1 MDLSNDLISKFV
13 KITSN
18 QSNNKTKEG
27 TAYGTIVEFEN
38 KMYVKLDGSDLLTPI
53 NSTSDVKDGER
64 VTIMIKDHN
73 AVVTGNIT
81 SPSASSG
88 DVKKVTQDVTTLGGE
103 IAEFETIVAKK
114 VGVDELDAEVA
125 RINDLIAGR
134 ATIEDLNATNAEIVN
149 LQAKDAEIV
158 NLVAG
163 KAEIGDLTA
172 TNAEIEHL
180 KAKDAEITS
189 LVAGKANISDLT
201 AINADIVDLKA
212 KDIETDNLI
221 ADKASIGELNA
232 VKADINDLQADKADI
247 GALNAAIADIETLT
261 SDLAIIDQAVINKAN
276 ITDLNAANAQI
287 AELQANK
294 ANVADLNAANANINT
309 LDAEVADIQTLV
321 NGNLTSDNIA
331 SLNLTSANTTI
342 QNAMI
347 QDAMIDSVTASKIK
361 SGTID
366 TNLVTIQSTD
376 GSMILTGSVQQFKD
390 ENGVT
395 RIQIGK
401 DTGGNFTFIL
411 YDENGTG
418 VLIDEDGIKSS
429 NAIADGLIVDAK
441 VADNAN
447 IAGSK
452 LDIASVITEVNNDN
466 STTIKSNKIYLDE
479 QGQSL
484 EVAFNSLKT
493 QVETIQDVTI
503 DGDLASIVEQVQS
516 NTTKIE
522 VNKEGI
528 SALVAENTIRKEE
541 IQNLDGEIESVNNTL
556 SSKYSSLE
564 QDVSGFKTT
573 VADTYT
579 TKSEFNNLQI
589 GGTNLLPNSGNFKD
603 NCGSWVSNG
612 SSLTLETVNTYNG
625 YNTIRINN
633 NSSDGI
639 IYDEHILLRPN
650 TTYTY
655 SITAVADSVVVAS
668 SIYPLHMWVYPQG
681 NPGNY
686 HYEEILD
693 YSHASIGTSWGRSY
707 IVFKTP
713 DTDNTYIMRPFIYGT
728 DRRIIYIANFKVEE
742 GNRPTDWSPAPQDVQ
757 GQIDATNNNLQN
769 NYSTTSA
776 MNSAIQ
782 QKANEITST
791 VSQTYAPK
799 QSVTDVSNNLATNYS
814 TTSAMNSAIQQKANE
829 ITSSVSETY
838 TTKSEFNNLQIG
850 GKNLLLNSKSET
862 TNNEYCIER
871 FRPTEL
877 FEVGE
882 QYTVTICITPAN
894 GVDYILPYVSVG
906 YKPISAGLVVNG
918 STKQVISRTFTFNGY
933 DSDRVPDDISNHNA
947 EVQFYRNPNNGTV
960 TSNTTLHWVK
970 VEKGAKA
977 TDWSPAPEDVQGQID
992 ATNANLQNNYSTTSA
1007 MNSAIQQKANEIT
1020 SSVSQ
1025 TYISNYE
1032 AKKLADTTTTGLNKY
1047 LFERYRPDGFNYGT
1061 RPSLNDLVGAPLIVS
1076 QLVDSP
1082 PAHTSDLDDN
1092 YIGVLTFYL
1101 YYDYACTKTVT
1112 ITTDD
1117 NGTVY
1122 LNNVGIYE
1130 LSSCVAA
1137 NVTFNMIKG
1146 LNRIDIIYAEGG
1158 GGDGVSWGGVTGWSA
1173 FGAYANVVTNEIAN
1187 RTNELT
1193 LATTQG
1199 NMLYTDPTFRNG
1211 HNGTFAYN
1219 NNFNGNVTVEVI
1231 AAIEGCPNTSG
1242 RCLEIIS
1249 RGNATP
1255 GLGGFAFG
1263 TQCRHN
1269 AVFITKITA
1278 KIPVGYRIEWASN
1291 AYGANGEQKWLSS
1304 KDGTGDWH
1312 DYYCKVKCGNSGGV
1326 SSTNFFF
1333 LDGPQ
1338 ASAENPVR
1346 WYVSYATVFD
1356 VTDSDERI
1364 TNLTNNLAN
1373 NYSTTSQM
1381 NSAIQQKANEITST
1395 VSQTYTTKTEFNNLE
1410 VGGTNLIYNGGFNRN
1425 LDNWHSNGGTHSAQV
1440 CNESPSGCMLC
1451 MEVTTQGQGVYQMCA
1466 FHDST
1471 YCTDYVVSFYAKTN
1485 VDGSQM
1491 YVMMEGDP
1499 GTYGVFTLNSGWQ
1512 KCVYKFR
1519 RSNTGYNA
1527 LVFYAQGNGARNI
1540 YIHSIKMEK
1549 GTVPSTWSPHPN
1561 EIENKVNNLS
1571 NNLATN
1577 YSTTSAMNTAIQQKA
1592 NEITSSVSQT
1602 YATKQSVTDV
1612 NNNLVNNYSTTS
1624 QMNTAIQQKANEI
1637 TSSVGQTYI
1646 TKSEA
1651 AMMNDTVVGNRKWL
1665 FEQYTNNQ
1673 NVGTGNG
1680 TYPTLAHLANET
1692 LTSSRLVDSLPGS
1705 ASELGSNYLGV
1716 YTVYLYYESAYTWS
1730 GSITSDDESTTY
1742 LNGAVVCQA
1751 PTCTST
1757 PFTMNFKKGVNK
1769 LQIIHG
1775 EGGGGDGVSLSDL
1788 GPWKE
1793 YGAYSACVTAASS
1806 NHYASNSDIIQ
1817 TANDLTIKFTES
1829 GGYNLLQNGH
1839 ADKHTSYWSNNGGG
1853 INAHAN
1859 AVGNATGN
1867 YFSTSLPSGIRYYDW
1882 VKLLPNTH
1890 YVYQAKVW
1898 SNVTFN
1904 GEGYTPL
1911 HLQFSTDGV
1920 NNNSTDYTVL
1930 DYQQNISTSGTWT
1943 QCYVHF
1949 VTGNSSNIYI
1959 RPFIY
1964 HPSVSTTIYVTEL
1977 MLSQSR
1983 VVQPWSPHPSEVYS
1997 GITQIDKDG
2006 VRVQHSNFNGYT
2018 HMSPSGFYINHNGTD
2033 VAAMDASGLR
2043 LTGSITA
2050 TSGQI
2055 AHYTINE
2062 HALVGNNVGLCG
2074 HPDYGYWALWAGS
2087 SDSGS
2092 APFRVGH
2099 GGQLYAANA
2108 TISGTITASSGQ
2120 IGGNT
2125 TIDGNCLVA
2134 GTVGANAIAAGS
2146 ITANKLCIGDSNNYC
2161 QLTKGVT
2168 LTNRYGTAQWS
2179 GNGDHCYWS
2188 SSSWYLPFAVD
2199 GTRNPFKEGDI
2210 ISFNLDIYCESY
2222 AGSKFIGVWFYSD
2235 DNSTDYLAECGRS
2248 VEILAGWHNYKF
2260 DININTT
2267 WVKAAKTI
2275 AILIEIDGTYTE
2287 VRNVIIRRKVSGE
2300 LIVDGSITASKI
2312 SAGAITADKI
2322 AADAI
2327 TGKTITGSII
2337 KGGTISGTNISGT
2350 TFTSAGTEGNSN
2362 RYQTMTLNS
2371 GALMMTGAIVG
2382 GTNDGQEA
2390 NRSYLTSM
2398 GLVVKDSSYN
2408 GFGGNANV
2416 MYTNTGI
2423 YWNPKTT
2430 GGEEYPGWNQLI
2442 GYYDDYVLIDRL
2454 PLRMPNEIF
2463 TSGVATSYT
2472 NLYVSPA
2479 SDGEVRVVDNNSSA
2493 WGNGSVMIYRPI
2505 RASAFYR
2512 NDGNHAYINTSGD
2525 GTLTS
2530 ASRALVSNGIRT
2542 NASNFYIGVDDKVIV
2557 SNKNGYNDGKGIT
2570 YKPITASA
2578 FQNSSDLMFKKNI
2591 RTIDDLDI
2599 IDILNKVDVYR
2610 YDVIGGDE
2618 NEIGLIA
2625 QACPSDLISG
2635 TPYDMDIQT
2644 ANEITDEDRQSLV
2657 DPDNCGAS
2665 VNLYH
2670 MASILWK
2677 VCKEQQ
2683 KRIERL
2689 ENSMKG
2695 DE

>member
-713 DTDNTYIMRPFIYGT
+713 DTDNTYIMRPFIYRT

-791 VSQTYAPK
+791 VSQTYATK

-814 TTSAMNSAIQQKANE
+814 TTSAMNS
-829 ITSSVSETY
+829 
-838 TTKSEFNNLQIG
+838 
-850 GKNLLLNSKSET
+850 
-862 TNNEYCIER
+862 
-871 FRPTEL
+871 
-877 FEVGE
+877 
-882 QYTVTICITPAN
+882 
-894 GVDYILPYVSVG
+894 
-906 YKPISAGLVVNG
+906 
-918 STKQVISRTFTFNGY
+918 
-933 DSDRVPDDISNHNA
+933 
-947 EVQFYRNPNNGTV
+947 
-960 TSNTTLHWVK
+960 
-970 VEKGAKA
+970 
-977 TDWSPAPEDVQGQID
+977 
-992 ATNANLQNNYSTTSA
+992 
-1007 MNSAIQQKANEIT
+1007 
-1020 SSVSQ
+1020 
-1025 TYISNYE
+1025 
-1032 AKKLADTTTTGLNKY
+1032 
-1047 LFERYRPDGFNYGT
+1047 
-1061 RPSLNDLVGAPLIVS
+1061 
-1076 QLVDSP
+1076 
-1082 PAHTSDLDDN
+1082 
-1092 YIGVLTFYL
+1092 
-1101 YYDYACTKTVT
+1101 
-1112 ITTDD
+1112 
-1117 NGTVY
+1117 
-1122 LNNVGIYE
+1122 
-1130 LSSCVAA
+1130 
-1137 NVTFNMIKG
+1137 
-1146 LNRIDIIYAEGG
+1146 
-1158 GGDGVSWGGVTGWSA
+1158 
-1173 FGAYANVVTNEIAN
+1173 
-1187 RTNELT
+1187 
-1193 LATTQG
+1193 
-1199 NMLYTDPTFRNG
+1199 
-1211 HNGTFAYN
+1211 
-1219 NNFNGNVTVEVI
+1219 
-1231 AAIEGCPNTSG
+1231 
-1242 RCLEIIS
+1242 
-1249 RGNATP
+1249 
-1255 GLGGFAFG
+1255 
-1263 TQCRHN
+1263 
-1269 AVFITKITA
+1269 
-1278 KIPVGYRIEWASN
+1278 
-1291 AYGANGEQKWLSS
+1291 
-1304 KDGTGDWH
+1304 
-1312 DYYCKVKCGNSGGV
+1312 
-1326 SSTNFFF
+1326 
-1333 LDGPQ
+1333 
-1338 ASAENPVR
+1338 
-1346 WYVSYATVFD
+1346 
-1356 VTDSDERI
+1356 
-1364 TNLTNNLAN
+1364 
-1373 NYSTTSQM
+1373 
-1381 NSAIQQKANEITST
+1381 
-1395 VSQTYTTKTEFNNLE
+1395 
-1410 VGGTNLIYNGGFNRN
+1410 
-1425 LDNWHSNGGTHSAQV
+1425 
-1440 CNESPSGCMLC
+1440 
-1451 MEVTTQGQGVYQMCA
+1451 
-1466 FHDST
+1466 
-1471 YCTDYVVSFYAKTN
+1471 
-1485 VDGSQM
+1485 
-1491 YVMMEGDP
+1491 
-1499 GTYGVFTLNSGWQ
+1499 
-1512 KCVYKFR
+1512 
-1519 RSNTGYNA
+1519 
-1527 LVFYAQGNGARNI
+1527 
-1540 YIHSIKMEK
+1540 
-1549 GTVPSTWSPHPN
+1549 
-1561 EIENKVNNLS
+1561 
-1571 NNLATN
+1571 
-1577 YSTTSAMNTAIQQKA
+1577 AIQQKA

>member
-589 GGTNLLPNSGNFKD
+589 GG
-603 NCGSWVSNG
+603 
-612 SSLTLETVNTYNG
+612 
-625 YNTIRINN
+625 
-633 NSSDGI
+633 
-639 IYDEHILLRPN
+639 
-650 TTYTY
+650 
-655 SITAVADSVVVAS
+655 
-668 SIYPLHMWVYPQG
+668 
-681 NPGNY
+681 
-686 HYEEILD
+686 
-693 YSHASIGTSWGRSY
+693 
-707 IVFKTP
+707 
-713 DTDNTYIMRPFIYGT
+713 
-728 DRRIIYIANFKVEE
+728 
-742 GNRPTDWSPAPQDVQ
+742 
-757 GQIDATNNNLQN
+757 
-769 NYSTTSA
+769 
-776 MNSAIQ
+776 
-782 QKANEITST
+782 
-791 VSQTYAPK
+791 
-799 QSVTDVSNNLATNYS
+799 
-814 TTSAMNSAIQQKANE
+814 
-829 ITSSVSETY
+829 
-838 TTKSEFNNLQIG
+838 
-850 GKNLLLNSKSET
+850 KNLLLNSKSET

-1219 NNFNGNVTVEVI
+1219 NNLNGNVTVEVI

-1326 SSTNFFF
+1326 GSTNFFF

-1692 LTSSRLVDSLPGS
+1692 LISSRLVDYLPGYTS
-1705 ASELGSNYLGV
+1705 AIGDSYIGV

-1730 GSITSDDESTTY
+1730 GYIISDDESTTY
-1742 LNGAVVCQA
+1742 LNGVAVCQA
-1751 PTCTST
+1751 ASCTQT
-1757 PFTMNFKKGVNK
+1757 TFTMNFKKGINK

-1775 EGGGGDGVSLSDL
+1775 EGGGGDGVTLSDL

-1793 YGAYSACVTAASS
+1793 YGAYPACVTAASS
-1806 NHYASNSDIIQ
+1806 NHYASNSDIVQ
-1817 TANDLTIKFTES
+1817 TVNDLTIKFTES

-1839 ADKHTSYWSNNGGG
+1839 ADKGTSYWNNNGGG
-1853 INAHAN
+1853 ISVHA
-1859 AVGNATGN
+1859 AAAGGATGN
-1867 YFSTSLPSGIRYYDW
+1867 YFGTSFPHGISYYDW
-1882 VKLLPNTH
+1882 VQLLPNTH
-1890 YVYQAKVW
+1890 YVYQAKIW
-1898 SNVTFN
+1898 SYGSFGGNSSVPLHYWFSYDRVNNT
-1904 GEGYTPL
+1904 GDGYTI
-1911 HLQFSTDGV
+1911 
-1920 NNNSTDYTVL
+1920 L
-1930 DYQQNISTSGTWT
+1930 DYQQNVSNTGTWT
-1943 QCYVHF
+1943 QCYLHF
-1949 VTGNSSNIYI
+1949 VTGNSNIYI

-1964 HPSVSTTIYVTEL
+1964 HSGVTADIYVTEL

-2006 VRVQHSNFNGYT
+2006 IKVQHSDFNGYT
-2018 HMSPSGFYINHNGTD
+2018 NMAPSGFYVNHNGTD
-2033 VAAMDASGLR
+2033 VVALDTSGLR
-2043 LTGSITA
+2043 VRGSITA

-2055 AHYTINE
+2055 AHYTITE
-2062 HALVGNNVGLCG
+2062 HALIGTNVGLCG
-2074 HPDYGYWALWAGS
+2074 DPNYGYWSIWSGS
-2087 SDSGS
+2087 GNSGS

-2099 GGQLYAANA
+2099 GGELYATNA
-2108 TISGTITASSGQ
+2108 TISGNITASSGH
-2120 IGGNT
+2120 IGGAA

-2146 ITANKLCIGDSNNYC
+2146 ITADKLCVGDTNNYC

-2179 GNGDHCYWS
+2179 GNNDHCYWVS
-2188 SSSWYLPFAVD
+2188 TSRYLPFTVD
-2199 GTRNPFKEGDI
+2199 GTRNPFKEGDTLL
-2210 ISFNLDIYCESY
+2210 FDLDIYCNEY
-2222 AGSKFIGVWFYSD
+2222 AGSKLIGVWFYRD
-2235 DNSTDYLAECGRS
+2235 DNSSDYIADCNRS

-2275 AILIEIDGTYTE
+2275 AILITIDGTYTE
-2287 VRNVIIRRKVSGE
+2287 VRNVIIRRKVGGE

-2337 KGGTISGTNISGT
+2337 NGGTISGTSISGT
-2350 TFTSAGTEGNSN
+2350 TFTSSGTEGNSN

-2463 TSGVATSYT
+2463 TSGVGTSYT
-2472 NLYVSPA
+2472 NLYISPA

-2493 WGNGSVMIYRPI
+2493 WGNGNRMIYRPI
-2505 RASAFYR
+2505 RASEFYR
-2512 NDGNHAYINTSGD
+2512 NDGNRAYINTTGD

-2530 ASRALVSNGIRT
+2530 ANRALVSNGIRT
-2542 NASNFYIGVDDKVIV
+2542 NASNFYIGVDDKVVV

-2657 DPDNCGAS
+2657 DPDNGGAS

-2689 ENSMKG
+2689 EELMKG
-2695 DE
+2695 EE

>member
-88 DVKKVTQDVTTLGGE
+88 DVKKVTQDVTNLGGE

-114 VGVDELDAEVA
+114 IGVEELDAEVA
-125 RINDLIAGR
+125 RIDELIAGR
-134 ATIEDLNATNAEIVN
+134 ATIEDLNATNAEIEH
-149 LQAKDAEIV
+149 LQAKDAEIIK
-158 NLVAG
+158 LVAEI
-163 KAEIGDLTA
+163 AEIGDLTA
-172 TNAEIEHL
+172 INADIENL
-180 KAKDAEITS
+180 KAKDAEITN

-201 AINADIVDLKA
+201 AINADIVELKA
-212 KDIETDNLI
+212 KDIETDNLL
-221 ADKASIGELNA
+221 AGKASIGELNA
-232 VKADINDLQADKADI
+232 V
-247 GALNAAIADIETLT
+247 
-261 SDLAIIDQAVINKAN
+261 
-276 ITDLNAANAQI
+276 
-287 AELQANK
+287 
-294 ANVADLNAANANINT
+294 NANINT

-347 QDAMIDSVTASKIK
+347 KDAMIDSVTASKIK

-411 YDENGTG
+411 YDEHGTG

-452 LDIASVITEVNNDN
+452 LDIASVITEVNNDH
-466 STTIKSNKIYLDE
+466 STTIKSNKIFLDE

-503 DGDLASIVEQVQS
+503 DGDLSSIVEQVQS
-516 NTTKIE
+516 NTTQIQA
-522 VNKEGI
+522 NKEGI
-528 SALVAENTIRKEE
+528 NTLVAENVIRTEE
-541 IQNLDGEIESVNNTL
+541 INDLEGEIQQVNTTL
-556 SSKYSSLE
+556 SDKYTSLE
-564 QDVSGFKTT
+564 QNLNGFKTT
-573 VADTYT
+573 VNESYT
-579 TKSEFNNLQI
+579 TKTEFNNLQI

-603 NCGSWVSNG
+603 NYGSWSPN
-612 SSLTLETVNTYNG
+612 SSSITLETEITYNG
-625 YNTIRINN
+625 YNTMKINN
-633 NSSDGI
+633 NSWTGI
-639 IYDEHILLRPN
+639 AYDDYIALRPN

-655 SITAVADSVVVAS
+655 SITAMAS
-668 SIYPLHMWVYPQG
+668 GNLSAGSEGPLHMWLIRHDDLG
-681 NPGNY
+681 DHLDNY
-686 HYEEILD
+686 HCEEILD
-693 YSHASIGTSWGRSY
+693 YSHSGIGTSWGRSY

-713 DTDNTYIMRPFIYGT
+713 DTNDTYRMRPFIYRT
-728 DRRIIYIANFKVEE
+728 DSQIIYIANFKVEE
-742 GNRPTDWSPAPQDVQ
+742 GNKPTA
-757 GQIDATNNNLQN
+757 
-769 NYSTTSA
+769 
-776 MNSAIQ
+776 
-782 QKANEITST
+782 
-791 VSQTYAPK
+791 
-799 QSVTDVSNNLATNYS
+799 
-814 TTSAMNSAIQQKANE
+814 
-829 ITSSVSETY
+829 
-838 TTKSEFNNLQIG
+838 
-850 GKNLLLNSKSET
+850 
-862 TNNEYCIER
+862 
-871 FRPTEL
+871 
-877 FEVGE
+877 
-882 QYTVTICITPAN
+882 
-894 GVDYILPYVSVG
+894 
-906 YKPISAGLVVNG
+906 
-918 STKQVISRTFTFNGY
+918 
-933 DSDRVPDDISNHNA
+933 
-947 EVQFYRNPNNGTV
+947 
-960 TSNTTLHWVK
+960 
-970 VEKGAKA
+970 
-977 TDWSPAPEDVQGQID
+977 WSPAPEDVQGQID

-1025 TYISNYE
+1025 TYITNYE
-1032 AKKLADTTTTGLNKY
+1032 AKKLSDTTTTGLNKY
-1047 LFERYRPDGFNYGT
+1047 LFERYQRDGFGYNT
-1061 RPSLNDLVGAPLIVS
+1061 RPILSDLVGARLIES
-1076 QLVDSP
+1076 RLVDSP
-1082 PAHTSDLDDN
+1082 PSHTSDLGDS
-1092 YIGVLTFYL
+1092 YIGLLTFYL
-1101 YYDYACTKTVT
+1101 YYDYACTKTVSV
-1112 ITTDD
+1112 TTDD
-1117 NGTVY
+1117 SGTVY
-1122 LNNVGIYE
+1122 LNNVGIYA
-1130 LSSCVAA
+1130 LTSCETA

-1158 GGDGVSWGGVTGWSA
+1158 GGDGVSWGGADGWSA
-1173 FGAYANVVTNEIAN
+1173 FGAYANGVTNEIAN
-1187 RTNELT
+1187 RNNELT
-1193 LATTQG
+1193 LAMTQG
-1199 NMLYTDPTFRNG
+1199 NMLYTDPTFRSGEN
-1211 HNGTFAYN
+1211 HMYVYN
-1219 NNFNGNVTVEVI
+1219 NNSNGAVKREWI
-1231 AAIEGCPNTSG
+1231 DLEGCPNTSG
-1242 RCLEIIS
+1242 KCIRITS
-1249 RGNATP
+1249 TGGATP
-1255 GLGGFAFG
+1255 GLGGFYFG

-1269 AVFITKITA
+1269 AVFITKMTA
-1278 KIPVGYRIEWASN
+1278 KIPVGYRLAWASN
-1291 AYGANGEQKWLSS
+1291 YTGDGSENKWLSNNE
-1304 KDGTGDWH
+1304 GTGDWH
-1312 DYYCKVKCGNSGGV
+1312 DYYYKLKCGSTGKV
-1326 SSTNFFF
+1326 SSTNFFY
-1333 LDGPQ
+1333 LVGPEP
-1338 ASAENPVR
+1338 SAENPVI
-1346 WYVSYATVFD
+1346 WYISYATVFD
-1356 VTDSDERI
+1356 ITDSDERL
-1364 TNLTNNLAN
+1364 TDLSNNLTN
-1373 NYSTTSQM
+1373 NYSTTIQM
-1381 NSAIQQKANEITST
+1381 NS
-1395 VSQTYTTKTEFNNLE
+1395 
-1410 VGGTNLIYNGGFNRN
+1410 
-1425 LDNWHSNGGTHSAQV
+1425 
-1440 CNESPSGCMLC
+1440 
-1451 MEVTTQGQGVYQMCA
+1451 
-1466 FHDST
+1466 
-1471 YCTDYVVSFYAKTN
+1471 
-1485 VDGSQM
+1485 
-1491 YVMMEGDP
+1491 
-1499 GTYGVFTLNSGWQ
+1499 
-1512 KCVYKFR
+1512 
-1519 RSNTGYNA
+1519 
-1527 LVFYAQGNGARNI
+1527 
-1540 YIHSIKMEK
+1540 
-1549 GTVPSTWSPHPN
+1549 
-1561 EIENKVNNLS
+1561 
-1571 NNLATN
+1571 
-1577 YSTTSAMNTAIQQKA
+1577 AIQQKA

-1602 YATKQSVTDV
+1602 YTTK
-1612 NNNLVNNYSTTS
+1612 
-1624 QMNTAIQQKANEI
+1624 A
-1637 TSSVGQTYI
+1637 
-1646 TKSEA
+1646 EA
-1651 AMMNDTVVGNRKWL
+1651 AKMNDTVEGNRKWL
-1665 FEQYTNNQ
+1665 FEQYTNAQ
-1673 NVGTGNG
+1673 NVGTGNQ

-1692 LTSSRLVDSLPGS
+1692 LIASRLVDNIPGYT
-1705 ASELGSNYLGV
+1705 SELGSNYLGV
-1716 YTVYLYYESAYTWS
+1716 YTVYLYYESEYAWS

-1742 LNGAVVCQA
+1742 LNGVVVCQA
-1751 PTCTST
+1751 RSCVDT
-1757 PFTMNFKKGVNK
+1757 PFTMNFKKGINK

-1775 EGGGGDGVSLSDL
+1775 EGIGGDGVTLTDL

-1793 YGAYSACVTAASS
+1793 YGAYPACVTAASS

-1817 TANDLTIKFTES
+1817 TANDLTVKFTES
-1829 GGYNLLQNGH
+1829 GGYNLLRNGH
-1839 ADKHTSYWSNNGGG
+1839 ADKGTDYWVSNDGG
-1853 INAHAN
+1853 ISVVSGAS
-1859 AVGNATGN
+1859 GGATGY
-1867 YFSTSLPSGIRYYDW
+1867 YFATTLPNGIKYNDW
-1882 VKLLPNTH
+1882 VQLLPNTH
-1890 YVYQAKVW
+1890 YVYQAKFW
-1898 SNVTFN
+1898 AGATFN
-1904 GEGYTPL
+1904 GTEKVPL
-1911 HLQFSTDGV
+1911 HFWFSTDG
-1920 NNNSTDYTVL
+1920 NNNNGWGHITML
-1930 DYQQNISTSGTWT
+1930 DYQQNISTTGTWI

-1949 VTGNSSNIYI
+1949 VTDNSDIYCK
-1959 RPFIY
+1959 PFIY
-1964 HPSVSTTIYVTEL
+1964 YYGVTTAIYVTEL

-1983 VVQPWSPHPSEVYS
+1983 VVQPWSPHPSEIYS
-1997 GITQIDKDG
+1997 GVTQIDKDG
-2006 VRVQHSNFNGYT
+2006 IKVQHSNFTGYT
-2018 HMSPSGFYINHNGTD
+2018 HMTARGFYVNHNGAD
-2033 VAAMDASGLR
+2033 VVALDASGLR
-2043 LTGSITA
+2043 VRGSITA
-2050 TSGQI
+2050 TSG
-2055 AHYTINE
+2055 H
-2062 HALVGNNVGLCG
+2062 
-2074 HPDYGYWALWAGS
+2074 
-2087 SDSGS
+2087 
-2092 APFRVGH
+2092 
-2099 GGQLYAANA
+2099 
-2108 TISGTITASSGQ
+2108 
-2120 IGGNT
+2120 IGGT
-2125 TIDGNCLVA
+2125 TTMDGNCLVA

-2146 ITANKLCIGDSNNYC
+2146 ITADKLCVGDTNNYC

-2168 LTNRYGTAQWS
+2168 LTSQYGSALWNS
-2179 GNGDHCYWS
+2179 NGDHAHWS
-2188 SSSWYLPFAVD
+2188 SSSQYLPFTVD
-2199 GTRNPFKEGDI
+2199 GTKNPFKEGDRLL
-2210 ISFNLDIYCESY
+2210 FDLDIYSPSN
-2222 AGSKFIGVWFYSD
+2222 AGNKAIGVWFYSN
-2235 DNSTDYLAECGRS
+2235 NSSSASDGGYLCELTYGLN
-2248 VEILAGWHNYKF
+2248 VQGGWNNYKF
-2260 DININTT
+2260 DLVLNDPY
-2267 WVKAAKTI
+2267 VKSAATI
-2275 AILIEIDGTYTE
+2275 AILMQIDGTYTE

-2337 KGGTISGTNISGT
+2337 KGGTISGTSISGT
-2350 TFTSAGTEGNSN
+2350 TFSSAGTEGNSN

-2371 GALMMTGAIVG
+2371 GALMMTGAIIG

-2463 TSGVATSYT
+2463 TSGVGTSYT
-2472 NLYVSPA
+2472 NLYISPA

-2493 WGNGSVMIYRPI
+2493 WGNGSKMIYRPI
-2505 RASAFYR
+2505 RASEFYR
-2512 NDGNHAYINTSGD
+2512 NDGNHAYINTTGD

-2695 DE
+2695 EE